1 MDKKMKLI
9 SNVVPL
15 AIFIVG
21 LVGVVTICWVTYDS
35 MYAVVKYG
43 TPAPTDPKT
52 RHKGITDYVGGSS
65 SDSMVWKVMQGMK
78 GSLYV
83 HSDDEDAVFEEG
95 MHKTITVGD
104 LAIIA
109 WLQDTNDQIRDT
121 HKILN
126 YIAVILIGSFIVWC
140 VQQIA
145 LYVRLQFSFQVRK

>member
-1 MDKKMKLI
+1 MDKQMKLMT
-9 SNVVPL
+9 NVVPL

-43 TPAPTDPKT
+43 TPAPTDPAF
-52 RHKGITDYVGGSS
+52 RNKGIVDYVGNG
-65 SDSMVWKVMQGMK
+65 DDKLWKVMQGMK
-78 GSLYV
+78 GRLFV

-121 HKILN
+121 HRILN